1 MTVIGLGQSG
11 IILNTIITFLK
22 YLYYYISEV
31 SFHELRLK
39 IFSGYSIIS
48 ERLILLNIK
57 YKNKCVGGTSCTK
70 SKTEEVT
77 EFRDHGKKLM
87 TQ

>member
-57 YKNKCVGGTSCTK
+57 YKNKCVEGTSCTE